1 MSRTDNIDDLDL
13 MQYADGEVD
22 EAMAA
27 EIAAHVAQSGDARLK
42 LQALEQM
49 NEVVRSSLEL
59 AADAAE
65 PRLDAMWASIERAI
79 QANGSTEAVHVAAR
93 QPQAAEP
100 AGLLATIGRWLES
113 YRAHFLTG
121 AIAAGAAAI
130 IVLTVRP
137 GPDTP
142 RKNGTLEIVV
152 NGQGTSGGEPANK
165 TGPTPTEVVLIKNE
179 PSPPEIEPSP
189 PEIEHLEV
197 NGGSSV
203 FVIPSEGDNDVAA
216 TVIFVDMN
224 DVEGPL

>member
-1 MSRTDNIDDLDL
+1 VSRTDNIDDLDL

-27 EIAAHVAQSGDARLK
+27 EIAAHVAQSDDALLK

-59 AADAAE
+59 AADGAE

-79 QANGSTEAVHVAAR
+79 QANGSTEAAHVAAR
-93 QPQAAEP
+93 HPQAAEP

-130 IVLTVRP
+130 IILAARP
-137 GPDTP
+137 DAPG
-142 RKNGTLEIVV
+142 KIIVQQPPV
-152 NGQGTSGGEPANK
+152 PTQTQGT
-165 TGPTPTEVVLIKNE
+165 LIKN
-179 PSPPEIEPSP
+179 EPSP